1 MTKALSD
8 LLSKKCAQFGR
19 DFKAGRIEEM
29 TNAFYH
35 PEAVMEGRDM
45 PAEKGRL
52 AISRVFQEARDVYS
66 ALVIELEEV
75 TQIGDVAF
83 ANFTNRN
90 TIVTGGLDIHRGLM
104 IWTRSDDDWFVI
116 RDFFFAEEAPLL
128 EPVALYPV
136 GGRAFTHLR
145 SQRK

>member
-8 LLSKKCAQFGR
+8 LLRKKCAQFGR

-35 PEAVMEGRDM
+35 PDAVMEGRDM
-45 PAEKGRL
+45 PAEHGRS
-52 AISRVFQEARDVYS
+52 AISRIFQEARDVYS
-66 ALVIELEEV
+66 ALVIELEDV

-104 IWTRSDDDWFVI
+104 IWAREGEDWLVI
-116 RDFFFAEEAPLL
+116 RDFFFAEDAPLL
-128 EPVALYPV
+128 EPVALFPA
-136 GGRAFTHLR
+136 GGKAFAQLR